1 METALALQL
10 LLGLLDRA
18 SAWGAKVAQ
27 AQAEGR
33 PLTEAEVDE
42 FVAGDDAARVA
53 QVAAIAKARAE
64 GR

>member
-1 METALALQL
+1 MGTEAAIML

-18 SAWGAKVAQ
+18 AAWGAVIAK

-33 PLTEAEVDE
+33 ELTEAEVDE
-42 FVAGDDAARVA
+42 FVVADDAA
-53 QVAAIAKARAE
+53 AADQKAALAKARAE